1 MDNSAHLRELRGLM
15 KGLTEQEQRV
25 VAMELDSVV
34 LTDELHER
42 ISHLESKTIAIKE
55 IIKEERICQSN

>member
-55 IIKEERICQSN
+55 IIKEERICQSD

>member
-34 LTDELHER
+34 LTGELQER
-42 ISHLESKTIAIKE
+42 ISHLEAKTIAIKE

>member
-1 MDNSAHLRELRGLM
+1 MDNLAHLRELRGLM

-34 LTDELHER
+34 LTDELRER
-42 ISHLESKTIAIKE
+42 IIHLESKTIAIKE

>member
-34 LTDELHER
+34 LTDELRER